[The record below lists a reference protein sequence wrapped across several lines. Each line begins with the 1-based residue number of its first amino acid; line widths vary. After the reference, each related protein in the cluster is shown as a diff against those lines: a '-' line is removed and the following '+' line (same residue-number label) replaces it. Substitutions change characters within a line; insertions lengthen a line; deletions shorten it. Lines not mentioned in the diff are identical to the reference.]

1 MASSEATRAGILD
14 AAAQPYFCHQC
25 NRTVALTP
33 SLTSELACPLCHG
46 GFLEEI
52 EPPPPGPNLNPNPS
66 TFFPFLEPF
75 ASAAELPFFFS
86 ASSSGGPPAS
96 AAPAVGTTALNL
108 EDVLGAFAG
117 PGMPRSAYLD
127 DDFDALNTTFQFVQ
141 SRLQDL
147 IAGGADIQFV
157 IENYPSGGD
166 FHFPRGAVSLGDYF
180 MGPGLEQLIQQLA
193 ENDPNRYGTP
203 PASKPAVEAL
213 PEIKIT
219 EELLASDDAQCAVCK
234 DSFEVGAEGKQMP
247 CKHIYHKDCILPW
260 LELHNSCPVCRYE
273 LPTDDPDYEQRMRG
287 APSPQANRAVAVGS
301 DSSRADSRSGSVAG
315 EANSPGAWSGE
326 RTMRI
331 SLPWSTRSLFGMGNA
346 GGAGGNGDTSSGGG
360 GGNAGARGGQHS
372 GSETR
377 QEDLD

>member
-1 MASSEATRAGILD
+1 MASSGHPGAGAASAVAVAA
-14 AAAQPYFCHQC
+14 AAAQHYFCHQC
-25 NRTVALTP
+25 NRTVSLTP
-33 SLTSELACPLCHG
+33 SPTAELACPICDG

-52 EPPPPGPNLNPNPS
+52 EPPLPVPSPNPS
-66 TFFPFLEPF
+66 AFFPFSDSFALPVPF
-75 ASAAELPFFFS
+75 PFVLS
-86 ASSSGGPPAS
+86 GSSYAGPHGGD
-96 AAPAVGTTALNL
+96 GTTAVNV

-117 PGMPRSAYLD
+117 PGLPRSGYID

-147 IAGGADIQFV
+147 IAGGANVQFV

-203 PASKPAVEAL
+203 PASKSAVEGL
-213 PEIKIT
+213 LEIKIT
-219 EELLASDDAQCAVCK
+219 QELLASDDAQCAVCK
-234 DSFEVGAEGKQMP
+234 DSFEVGTEAKQMP

-287 APSPQANRAVAVGS
+287 TPSPQAHRGAAAGS
-301 DSSRADSRSGSVAG
+301 DSSRVDFRSESVAG
-315 EANSPGAWSGE
+315 EGNSPGAWAGE

-331 SLPWSTRSLFGMGNA
+331 SLPWSIRSLFGMGNA
-346 GGAGGNGDTSSGGG
+346 GGNGDSSSGAGDGNSGG
-360 GGNAGARGGQHS
+360 RGGQNS
-372 GSETR
+372 GTETR